1 MKIALVS
8 AYDFAHPGGVGDH
21 IAHLAGQ
28 FQAMGHQARIIAP
41 WSGPASAAPD
51 DLPFHGI
58 GSVVP
63 VPANGSV
70 ARISLSP
77 TVSRRV
83 KRILEA
89 EQFDIVHI
97 HEPLL
102 PALPL
107 TVLRHSTAVNVGTFH
122 AYRQSNLGYFYG
134 KPILKHLFRR
144 LHGRIAVSL
153 PALEFVSQYFDADY
167 EVIPNG
173 IEVERFGEHV
183 APIATLRDGRPTI
196 LFVGRYNEP
205 RKGFKYLLKAL
216 PAVRQAVPGAR
227 LVVVGRG
234 KPDRYRQFLAA
245 RRIDDVVFAG
255 CVSQADLPRYYASC
269 DVFCA
274 PSTGRESFGIVLLEA
289 MASGR
294 PVVASDIPGYA
305 GVVGSGR
312 EGLLVERKN
321 PAALAEALA
330 RLLGDATLRERMGAR
345 GRATVA
351 SYDWEKVSRRVLRYY
366 KEVAVPERR
375 LLRGVR

>member
-1 MKIALVS
+1 MRIALVS
-8 AYDFAHPGGVGDH
+8 AYDFAHPGGVADH
-21 IAHLAGQ
+21 IAHLAEY

-41 WSGPASAAPD
+41 WSGPASAAPAG
-51 DLPFHGI
+51 LPFHGI

-83 KRILEA
+83 KRILQT
-89 EQFDIVHI
+89 EQFDVVHI

-107 TVLRHSTAVNVGTFH
+107 TVLRHSAAVNVGTFH

-134 KPILKHLFRR
+134 KPILKYLFRR

-153 PALEFVSQYFDADY
+153 PALEFISQYFDADY

-173 IEVERFGEHV
+173 IETARFGEQV
-183 APIATLRDGRPTI
+183 APFPALRDGRPTI

-245 RRIDDVVFAG
+245 RRIDDVIFAG

-305 GVVGSGR
+305 GVVGHER
-312 EGLLVERKN
+312 EGLLVARKS
-321 PAALAEALA
+321 PAALAEALT
-330 RLLGDATLRERMGAR
+330 RLLDDAALRERMGDR
-345 GRATVA
+345 GRTTAA
-351 SYDWEKVSRRVLRYY
+351 CYDWEKVSRRVLRYY

-375 LLRGVR
+375 LVRGVR